1 MDRLAGAI
9 SSEFCNDLEREWRL
23 ADDAPDSPFS
33 LMDRSRSDSDS
44 EDMPDE
50 DELDDTALVPF
61 VQVRLP
67 NVLFPLFCSPTAF
80 PSSVAAIPKAWAVDA
95 RLAPPEKAVPNFRI
109 CEIGAK
115 LPLSSYRH
123 AIKYTPGAARVEK
136 IQRIESKKAT
146 EILLGI

>member
-1 MDRLAGAI
+1 
-9 SSEFCNDLEREWRL
+9 
-23 ADDAPDSPFS
+23 
-33 LMDRSRSDSDS
+33 
-44 EDMPDE
+44 MPDE

-61 VQVRLP
+61 VEVRLP
-67 NVLFPLFCSPTAF
+67 NVLFPLFCSPTSF
-80 PSSVAAIPKAWAVDA
+80 PSSVAAILKAWAVDV

-136 IQRIESKKAT
+136 IQRSESKRVA